1 MCENWWDTWSE
12 NCKCKLSRIEVIYSP
27 SPQGTLD
34 FATAEVL
41 QQGYQITRDLI
52 DAKTTF
58 SRGLTKRAKNI
69 VQFEHNVFLVLKDV
83 TKGMIM
89 VIFRQ
94 DVSDEILVLSIL
106 TKNDCIHRDVSAGN
120 AHFYE
125 EEGVLGDLEYAKI
138 AGIGGTHE
146 VKTVSA

>member
-1 MCENWWDTWSE
+1 M
-12 NCKCKLSRIEVIYSP
+12 IYSP

-41 QQGYQITRDLI
+41 QQGYQITRGLM

-58 SRGLTKRAKNI
+58 SRGLIKRAKNI

-94 DVSDEILVLSIL
+94 DGSDEILVLSIL
-106 TKNDCIHRDVSAGN
+106 TKYGWIHRGISA

-125 EEGVLGDLEYAKI
+125 EKGVLGDLEYTKI
-138 AGIGGTHE
+138 MGTGGTHE
-146 VKTVSA
+146 MRTVSA

>member
-1 MCENWWDTWSE
+1 MGS
-12 NCKCKLSRIEVIYSP
+12 I
-27 SPQGTLD
+27 
-34 FATAEVL
+34 
-41 QQGYQITRDLI
+41 
-52 DAKTTF
+52 F

-89 VIFRQ
+89 VIFIFLQ
-94 DVSDEILVLSIL
+94 YGSDEILVLSIL

-138 AGIGGTHE
+138 AGTGGTHE